1 MIKILKIILII
12 TYFANKILG
21 QNLISD
27 DVNDTLSVDRLGTK
41 IEFEN
46 DLILGEKWNME
57 ILKISKIRKD
67 LKSISKKNQIYYQN
81 AYQSALLNQGY
92 FEARKG
98 NVKKEIE
105 CYFEVLKSANKKD
118 HAKVLAFTYSAIGG
132 AYTLEKE
139 FQKGLAYYNEGL
151 KIANQLN
158 DPNIKGIIIG
168 GIAFTY
174 KKLGFLDKSLEKYF
188 ERLELMKTVNNSNY
202 IGKTLYTIAKIYI
215 EKKEYGKASSFLNKA
230 VVESMKLKDYEQ
242 LSETYLEISKI
253 YKLQNN
259 RPLAE
264 KYLLDSYESGIKSAN
279 LSLLGIAGIEVSRYY
294 KKNKNFP
301 KALEAIE
308 YAVSAKDSLNK
319 EDNKNAVLKAE
330 FKYETEKK
338 EAQIKN
344 LSQQKQIS
352 ELQAKRKNNFIYSIL
367 GGILAL
373 AAIAYFSFTKYRTNK
388 ENELLTSQLKDAQKR
403 IEIEHKAT
411 ESELK
416 ALKSQMNP
424 HFMFNALNGIQEQF
438 MYGDKKLANEQ
449 MGNFTSLTRQIL
461 EVSGKKKITLA
472 TEIDILKKY
481 LALEKMRFQE
491 DFDYNIAVD
500 DKLDEDYHQL
510 PPMLIQP
517 FVENAVKHGLMHKK
531 GAKKIDV
538 NFGFSE
544 NEQYIIV
551 TITDNG
557 VGREKSAEINKLNQ
571 NKHKSFSTA
580 ATESRLQL
588 LANANDTAS
597 SKQLIEYQ
605 DITDVT
611 SNCIGTK
618 VVVTVPV

>member
-1 MIKILKIILII
+1 MIRFFKILLVIIFI
-12 TYFANKILG
+12 TNNIFG
-21 QNLISD
+21 QKLISD

-81 AYQSALLNQGY
+81 AYLSALLNQGY
-92 FEARKG
+92 FEERKG
-98 NVKKEIE
+98 NIKKEIE

-139 FQKGLAYYNEGL
+139 FQKGLAYYNEGY

-158 DPNIKGIIIG
+158 DPNIKGIILG

-174 KKLGFLDKSLEKYF
+174 KKMGFLDKSLEKYF
-188 ERLELMKTVNNSNY
+188 ERLELMKKVNNSNY

-215 EKKEYGKASSFLNKA
+215 EKKDYNKA
-230 VVESMKLKDYEQ
+230 TSYLNESVVESMKLKDFEQ
-242 LSETYLEISKI
+242 LSETYLEISEI
-253 YKLQNN
+253 FKLQNN
-259 RPLAE
+259 IPFAE

-279 LSLLGIAGIEVSRYY
+279 LVLLKTAGIEVSRYY

-338 EAQIKN
+338 EAQIKD
-344 LSQQKQIS
+344 LSQQQKIS
-352 ELQAKRKNNFIYSIL
+352 ALQAKQKNTLIYSIL
-367 GGILAL
+367 GAILAL
-373 AAIAYFSFTKYRTNK
+373 SIIAYFSFTRFKANK
-388 ENELLTSQLKDAQKR
+388 QNEILATKLQEAELR
-403 IEIEHKAT
+403 ITAEQKAT

-472 TEIDILKKY
+472 TEIDI
-481 LALEKMRFQE
+481 
-491 DFDYNIAVD
+491 
-500 DKLDEDYHQL
+500 
-510 PPMLIQP
+510 
-517 FVENAVKHGLMHKK
+517 
-531 GAKKIDV
+531 
-538 NFGFSE
+538 
-544 NEQYIIV
+544 
-551 TITDNG
+551 
-557 VGREKSAEINKLNQ
+557 
-571 NKHKSFSTA
+571 
-580 ATESRLQL
+580 
-588 LANANDTAS
+588 
-597 SKQLIEYQ
+597 
-605 DITDVT
+605 
-611 SNCIGTK
+611 
-618 VVVTVPV
+618 